1 MSKSVL
7 SIAVLTAAGLLAACQ
22 PAAEHGSD
30 AVAVEM
36 VEAPP
41 GGAPAMSPAAPAA
54 AADQAASPS
63 TAAPIQAVSQIAYRY
78 DYRLELPVDRIAPTL
93 KKHEAACVAAGPMT
107 CQLLGSN
114 TQAMGDDQMVSSLSL
129 RATPAWLARF
139 RAGLDGE
146 AEAAGG
152 KVAAATTTSEDLTR
166 SLIDTEARLTALS
179 TLRDRLQQLLATRS
193 APLAQLLETERELAR
208 VQGELDATRSAL
220 NAMRARV
227 TMSEMSIEYR
237 SQAIF
242 ASEGAFAPLSNAL
255 KASLSVFMGSLAFI
269 VYALAALLPIA
280 LIATP
285 LVLWIR
291 KRRAT
296 ERARKAAA
304 KVEATPT
311 PE

>member
-7 SIAVLTAAGLLAACQ
+7 SIAVLTAASLLAACQ

-36 VEAPP
+36 IEAPS
-41 GGAPAMSPAAPAA
+41 GGTPAMAPAAPAA
-54 AADQAASPS
+54 AADQAASAPASPS

-114 TQAMGDDQMVSSLSL
+114 TQAMDDDQMVSSLSL

-152 KVAAATTTSEDLTR
+152 KVASATTTSEDLTR

-193 APLAQLLETERELAR
+193 A
-208 VQGELDATRSAL
+208 L

-227 TMSEMSIEYR
+227 AMSEMSIEYR

-255 KASLSVFMGSLAFI
+255 KASLSVFMGSLAI
-269 VYALAALLPIA
+269 IIYALAALLPIA

-291 KRRAT
+291 KRRAA
-296 ERARKAAA
+296 ERARKAVA
-304 KVEATPT
+304 KMETTPT